1 MSQGDHNPHTWR
13 TDNTPEVVFRETIQD
28 LTISVVRFRDPQ
40 HRSEPL
46 PPSFALVA
54 PLTGVG
60 AASPESARE
69 IPQFLDRDGLR
80 VIRLRTEP
88 GTSLYGT
95 GEIAGPLLRNGRETV
110 AWNADTFL
118 YTDESR
124 GLYQSHPWVLAVRED
139 GSAFGVLADTT
150 YRCWIDLR
158 KEIGGI
164 EFRCEGHSSAI
175 YLIEATPARGASP
188 PPDASRDAHPA
199 DGEMR
204 IPARE
209 ALCHAQTSVGGVLR
223 GLAAI
228 TGRMPMPPK
237 WALGYHQCRWSYEPE
252 ARVRHVAAEFRRRR
266 LPCDCIWLDIDYM
279 DGFRCFTFDPNR
291 FPDPKQ
297 LNDDLHADG
306 FKTVW
311 MIDPGIKVEP
321 DYFVYKSGHEGNHFL
336 LTPDGK
342 EYHGQVW
349 PGTCAFPDF
358 TRAQTRRWWGDF
370 YKDFLANGIDGVWN
384 DMNEPAV
391 FDNPLKQVPENLHH
405 RADEDLGGPGPH
417 ARYHNVYGMLM
428 VRASREGMERAR
440 PDKRPFI
447 LTRSNYIGGHRYAAT
462 WTGDNESTWPHLA
475 WSITMIL
482 NLGLSAQPFSGP
494 DIGGFFGHCS
504 PELFARWM
512 GVGTLLPFA
521 RAHSIKDSPDHEPW
535 AFGPEAERV
544 SRLALQRRY
553 RLIPYLYTLFREAS
567 VTGLPIARP
576 LFFADP
582 TDSMLRAA
590 EDSFLLGESLLVR
603 ADVTPT
609 DEGDAR
615 GCRSPVPRGI
625 WRTFEVLDPL
635 NGQSDPQ
642 LPELRLAGG
651 AILPLG
657 PVMQY
662 VDEMPLDPLTL
673 VVSLDDSGQA
683 RGELYED
690 AGDGYGYRDG
700 EYLITR
706 YRARRIGEEVIV
718 DVASSEG
725 SMQRPR
731 RQLDVIVLLS
741 GGRRCSAS
749 GRDGEPVRV
758 PLPPRSGD
766 RRRAGGGPPTRNGD
780 AGRLNMLM
788 PGDVSRIVA
797 GTTRSISAE
806 NPTGAKSGGAQ
817 AEPGNDPHT
826 SAAAREL
833 GRGWKVRPCL
843 KDLMPGQS
851 HVLADVEGPG
861 VIQHIWC
868 TVLHGVQRW
877 LALRVFYEGMEEPSI
892 EVPLGDFFANGVDG
906 SALVNSAMIAVNP
919 KGGMNS
925 YWPMPFRRRI
935 RIEITNDGPEKIN
948 EFFYQVSY
956 AQQSVADDAGYLH
969 ACWRRGLTTRKH
981 PEHVILDGAA
991 DGAQGR
997 GHYVGTYL
1005 VWNQLSNGWWGEGE
1019 IKMFID
1025 GDPADAPTICGTGTE
1040 DYFGGA
1046 WGFVMDH
1053 ASDMRPTTYSTLYLG
1068 YPQAVYGATAPR
1080 GPIVPVHGLYRWHV
1094 PDPIRFERELR
1105 VTMQALGWWP
1115 GGVYQPLTDDIAST
1129 ALWYLDRPAGV
1140 RRLAEIR
1147 ERYPR

>member
-1 MSQGDHNPHTWR
+1 MH
-13 TDNTPEVVFRETIQD
+13 
-28 LTISVVRFRDPQ
+28 RFRDPA
-40 HRSEPL
+40 HRAEPL
-46 PPSFALVA
+46 PPSFAVLPEVA
-54 PLTGVG
+54 TLVG
-60 AASPESARE
+60 ARGGEPAAGLAAERPT
-69 IPQFLDRDGLR
+69 FLDRDGLHFVR
-80 VIRLRTEP
+80 IDVTA
-88 GTSLYGT
+88 GTNRYGT
-95 GEIAGPLLRNGRETV
+95 GEIAGPLLRDGRESV

-124 GLYQSHPWVLAVRED
+124 GLYQSHPWVIAVRAD
-139 GSAFGVLADTT
+139 GSAFGVLVDTT
-150 YRCWIDLR
+150 HRCWMDLR
-158 KEIGGI
+158 AEVGGI
-164 EFRCEGHSSAI
+164 EFRCEGHSPAVYI
-175 YLIEATPARGASP
+175 IEGGGGTPGQDKAG
-188 PPDASRDAHPA
+188 
-199 DGEMR
+199 
-204 IPARE
+204 
-209 ALCHAQTSVGGVLR
+209 HAETSIGRVMR
-223 GLAAI
+223 GLAAL
-228 TGRMPMPPK
+228 TGHMPMPPK
-237 WALGYHQCRWSYEPE
+237 WALGYQQCRWSYEPE

-279 DGFRCFTFDPNR
+279 DGFRCFTFDPQR
-291 FPDPKQ
+291 FPNPKQ

-311 MIDPGIKVEP
+311 MIDPGIKVDP
-321 DYFVYKSGHEGNHFL
+321 DYFVYASGHAGGHFVQ
-336 LTPDGK
+336 TAGGQ

-358 TRAQTRRWWGDF
+358 TRAETRKWWGDL
-370 YKDFLANGIDGVWN
+370 YEDFLAHGIDGVWN

-391 FDNPLKQVPENLHH
+391 FDNPLKQVPEDLHH
-405 RADEDLGGPGPH
+405 RADADLGGPAPH
-417 ARYHNVYGMLM
+417 AKYHNVYGMLM

-447 LTRSNYIGGHRYAAT
+447 LTRSNHLGGHRYAAT

-482 NLGLSAQPFSGP
+482 NLGLSGQPFSGP

-535 AFGPEAERV
+535 SFGPEAERV
-544 SRLALQRRY
+544 SRLALERRY
-553 RLIPYLYTLFREAS
+553 RLMPYFYTLFREAS

-582 TDSMLRAA
+582 SDPMLRAA
-590 EDSFLLGESLLVR
+590 EDSFLLGDGLLIR
-603 ADVTPT
+603 ADVSPPG
-609 DEGDAR
+609 EGGGE
-615 GCRSPVPRGI
+615 GCRSSIPRGI
-625 WRTFEVLDPL
+625 WRSFEAIDPH
-635 NGQSDPQ
+635 GERAHED
-642 LPELRLAGG
+642 LPDLRLAGG
-651 AILPLG
+651 AIVPLG
-657 PVMQY
+657 PVMQF
-662 VDEMPLDPLTL
+662 VDERPLDPLTL
-673 VVSLDDSGQA
+673 VVALDDAGRASGM
-683 RGELYED
+683 LYED

-700 EYLITR
+700 EYLLTR
-706 YRARRIGEEVIV
+706 YRAQRVGQDVIV
-718 DVASSEG
+718 EVESSEG
-725 SMQRPR
+725 SMPRPE
-731 RQLDVIVLLS
+731 RQIEVIVLLA
-741 GGRRCSAS
+741 GDRRCSGM

-758 PLPPRSGD
+758 TLPPRSGD
-766 RRRAGGGPPTRNGD
+766 RRRESRPKRDDDGGRQT
-780 AGRLNMLM
+780 MLM
-788 PGDVSRIVA
+788 PGDVSRIAA
-797 GTTRSISAE
+797 GVTRSISAE
-806 NPTGAKSGGAQ
+806 NPTGAKAGGAQ
-817 AEPGNDPHT
+817 AEPASDAHT

-851 HVLADVEGPG
+851 HVLADIEGPG

-877 LALRVFYEGMEEPSI
+877 LALRVFYDGMEEPSI
-892 EVPLGDFFANGVDG
+892 DVPLGDFFVNGIDG

-935 RIEITNDGPEKIN
+935 RIEIVNDGPEKIN
-948 EFFYQVSY
+948 EFFYQISY
-956 AQQSVADDAGYLH
+956 ALQPVADDAGYLH
-969 ACWRRGLTTRKH
+969 ACWRRGLTARDN

-997 GHYVGTYL
+997 GHFVGTYL

-1025 GDPADAPTICGTGTE
+1025 GDPPDAPTICGTGTE

-1053 ASDMRPTTYSTLYLG
+1053 AHEMRPTTFSTLYLG
-1068 YPQAVYGATAPR
+1068 YPQAVYGATATR
-1080 GPIVPVHGLYRWHV
+1080 GPIVPAHGLYRWHV
-1094 PDPIRFERELR
+1094 PDPIRFEREIR

-1115 GGVYQPLTDDIAST
+1115 GGIYQPLTDDIAST
-1129 ALWYLDRPAGV
+1129 ALWYLDRPSGV
-1140 RRLAEIR
+1140 RRLADVR